1 MLYIHTRN
9 PKISSTSLEINLYTC
24 MYFISYDNISCT
36 KYITYYIVERIDLN
50 INILVLYRFSD
61 IFYKLN
67 TTSLQTCISPVEG
80 IIFYTYMS
88 YLILLNSI
96 CTACLI
102 IILFQ
107 LVKKNIST
115 TEINNYNSKWT
126 DESQC
131 NIPLHNIV
139 V

>member
-1 MLYIHTRN
+1 
-9 PKISSTSLEINLYTC
+9 

-50 INILVLYRFSD
+50 INILVLYRFSG

-67 TTSLQTCISPVEG
+67 TTSLQTCISSVEG